1 MEGTSWLPAV
11 TVLIAALLAGAVF
24 LVRQRRAVPVRLERE
39 GERDEL
45 ETRFELMIER
55 LRLLRE
61 RGDDEARRE
70 SRRTEIAAA
79 GLLREL
85 ERTPAH
91 PSAEASSPSSAG
103 TPNRPLRALLW
114 ITFVA
119 SSAAIIWLLLITSV
133 QDRAPGA
140 PLTGDQSLTGGG
152 DGADAEA
159 SLRAQI
165 AANPHDLDARLMLAR
180 VLMDQNRMLEVHQ
193 QTQGV
198 LAVDPDNARAHSYQ
212 AMVLLAMDRP
222 RDAEAAAKK
231 ALSIDPGLVEGWLH
245 LGLIHFRAGDVD
257 AALGDLEQAKRIS
270 PADAPLIER
279 LAQEMRNVAAGDAA
293 AAASA
298 QEEDPLFAGSV
309 RVADPVL
316 QQYRGAVLFITVRDA
331 ATPAGPP
338 AAAVRLR
345 VDASEIPFRITPA
358 NSMTGAALP
367 ENARLAFRID
377 TDGDP
382 LTRGDGPSTAAEA
395 RAGTTDLRIDIR

>member
-180 VLMDQNRMLEVHQ
+180 VLMDQNRMLEVHR

-222 RDAEAAAKK
+222 REAEAAAKK

-279 LAQEMRNVAAGDAA
+279 LAQEMRNVAAEAA
-293 AAASA
+293 GSPVAPQAGAR
-298 QEEDPLFAGSV
+298 FAGTV
-309 RVADPVL
+309 RVSPKTL
-316 QQYRGAVLFITVRDA
+316 EKYRGSTMFITVRHANA
-331 ATPAGPP
+331 AAGPP
-338 AAAVRLR
+338 AGAVRLALTAR
-345 VDASEIPFRITPA
+345 EIPFRITA
-358 NSMTGAALP
+358 EDSMTGAALP
-367 ENARLAFRID
+367 DQARLEFRID
-377 TDGDP
+377 ADGDP
-382 LTRGDGPSTAAEA
+382 LTRADEPTVTVAAQA
-395 RAGTTDLRIDIR
+395 NADDLVVDLQ